1 MTRST
6 LLDQVLAKSER
17 VLELATDIGHSRGLN
32 VVTGPE
38 TSSWNKGWGKY
49 GK

>member
-1 MTRST
+1 MTKSS
-6 LLDQVLAKSER
+6 LQDQVLAKGER
-17 VLELATDIGHSRGLN
+17 VLGLATGIEHPRGLN

>member
-1 MTRST
+1 MTKSY
-6 LLDQVLAKSER
+6 LQDQVLAKSER
-17 VLELATDIGHSRGLN
+17 VLELAAGVGHPRGLN
-32 VVTGPE
+32 VEIGPE